1 MPDDTEMTQVTEQHQ
16 EPTDNAGIM
25 QDEILAFN
33 DDSTDDNKS
42 LDMRPGET
50 PPENEAKKPEEESQ
64 KDADDGF
71 EDQKQGDDQGQEE
84 DKQKEAEPEVKPE
97 VKPDAEIEDDED
109 VKRGK
114 EIIEAQEKA
123 DAEAKQKEDE
133 ARAEA
138 ERQKTQQSHVSV
150 REEAYNIKDV
160 EFIREV
166 IPKDFFPKG
175 TIELS
180 NGEVLDFESA
190 IEETPELPIMI
201 ASITHNIV
209 RQMVENN
216 YLLTTE
222 MGTKMMEQVDNKLF
236 VEAVKSKVPNAE
248 KIDNKDLVN
257 WLKDEPKEIQ
267 VLNFSKDPQDKV
279 RLLTRF
285 INKMGK
291 GEADEQLKAHDDKRR
306 KSKEAFDKVH
316 STTVRSKGKSF
327 NSALSPE
334 EEEIAAFNEEDTSP
348 IY

>member
-1 MPDDTEMTQVTEQHQ
+1 MPDDTETTQVTEQHQ
-16 EPTDNAGIM
+16 EPADNAGIM
-25 QDEILAFN
+25 QDEVLAFN
-33 DDSTDDNKS
+33 DDSMDDNRS
-42 LDMRPGET
+42 LDMRPGES
-50 PPENEAKKPEEESQ
+50 PPENEVKKPEGEDP
-64 KDADDGF
+64 KDADNGF
-71 EDQKQGDDQGQEE
+71 EDQKQGDDQDLKKDEPE
-84 DKQKEAEPEVKPE
+84 KTEPKVEPEVKPD
-97 VKPDAEIEDDED
+97 VEIEDDED

-114 EIIEAQEKA
+114 EIIEAQEKTE
-123 DAEAKQKEDE
+123 AEAKQKEDE

-138 ERQKTQQSHVSV
+138 ERQRSQQSHVSA
-150 REEAYNIKDV
+150 REESYRKEDV

-180 NGEVLDFESA
+180 DGELLDFETA
-190 IEETPELPIMI
+190 IEATPELPVMI
-201 ASITHNIV
+201 ASIAHNIV
-209 RQMVENN
+209 TQMVENG

-222 MGTKMMEQVDNKLF
+222 SGAKMMEQVDNKLF
-236 VEAVKSKVPNAE
+236 TEAVRSKVPNAE

-257 WLKDEPKEIQ
+257 WLKNEPKEIQ

-306 KSKEAFDKVH
+306 KSKDAFDKVH

-334 EEEIAAFNEEDTSP
+334 DEEMAAFNEEDTSP

>member
-1 MPDDTEMTQVTEQHQ
+1 MPDDTEITQVTEQPQ
-16 EPTDNAGIM
+16 ETSDDAGIM

-33 DDSTDDNKS
+33 DDSMDDNRA
-42 LDMRPGET
+42 LGMRPGEV
-50 PPENEAKKPEEESQ
+50 PPENEVKKPEGESQ
-64 KDADDGF
+64 QDADDGF
-71 EDQKQGDDQGQEE
+71 GDQKQNDDQDPE
-84 DKQKEAEPEVKPE
+84 EAEPEVGPE
-97 VKPDAEIEDDED
+97 VKPDAEVEDDED

-123 DAEAKQKEDE
+123 EIEAKQKEDE
-133 ARAEA
+133 AKVEA
-138 ERQKTQQSHVSV
+138 ERQRSQQRHVSA
-150 REEAYNIKDV
+150 REETYVQEDI
-160 EFIREV
+160 EFIRDV

-175 TIELS
+175 TVELS
-180 NGEVLDFESA
+180 DGQTLDFESA
-190 IEETPELPIMI
+190 IEVTPELPIMI
-201 ASITHNIV
+201 ASIAHNIV
-209 RQMVENN
+209 SQMVENG

-222 MGTKMMEQVDNKLF
+222 LGSKMMEQVDNKLF
-236 VEAVKSKVPNAE
+236 SEAVRSKVPNAE

-267 VLNFSKDPQDKV
+267 ALNFSKDPQDRV

-291 GEADEQLKAHDDKRR
+291 GEADEQVKAHDDKRR

-316 STTVRSKGKSF
+316 STTVRSKGKNF

-334 EEEIAAFNEEDTSP
+334 DEEMAAFNEEDNGP